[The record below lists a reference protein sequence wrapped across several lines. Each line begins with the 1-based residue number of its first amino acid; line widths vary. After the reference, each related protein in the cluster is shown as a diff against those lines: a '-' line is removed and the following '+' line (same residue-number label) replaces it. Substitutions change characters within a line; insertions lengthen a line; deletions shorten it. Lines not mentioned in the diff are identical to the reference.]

1 MQLKKIFNKAV
12 VTMGAGVAIGLTGA
26 AIAKRY
32 DGIVPLIGPY
42 LPLPWGNYST
52 LGLIIIGGVTL
63 GLAKTKLIKGAD
75 IKNVATGFGLTT
87 LLSGVLNGI
96 FPIIGLPAR
105 ARAPLRLNARP
116 IPSQAARAAARMS
129 PVNVTG
135 VPPARILA

>member
-1 MQLKKIFNKAV
+1 MQLKKIFSKAV

-52 LGLIIIGGVTL
+52 LGLILIGGVTL
-63 GLAKTKLIKGAD
+63 GLAKTKIIKGAD
-75 IKNVATGFGLTT
+75 IKSVATGFGLTT

-96 FPIIGLPAR
+96 FPVFGLPA
-105 ARAPLRLNARP
+105 ARARLNARP
-116 IPSQAARAAARMS
+116 VYNQAARSAARMAPIS
-129 PVNVTG
+129 TTG
-135 VPPARILA
+135 IPAARILA